1 MHIMRWTGIEIY
13 YKAIDG
19 ISDSDYQ
26 PQMLLE
32 SLDEIENI
40 LGDFH
45 KFLIDPIKEER
56 HDLWC
61 DVRHILKLMVEPT

>member
-32 SLDEIENI
+32 SLNEIENI

-56 HDLWC
+56 HDLWW
-61 DVRHILKLMVEPT
+61 R

>member
-1 MHIMRWTGIEIY
+1 MRWTGIEIY

-56 HDLWC
+56 HDLWW
-61 DVRHILKLMVEPT
+61 R

>member
-13 YKAIDG
+13 YKTIDG

-56 HDLWC
+56 HDLW
-61 DVRHILKLMVEPT
+61 

>member
-1 MHIMRWTGIEIY
+1 MRWTGIEIY

-56 HDLWC
+56 HDLW
-61 DVRHILKLMVEPT
+61 

>member
-1 MHIMRWTGIEIY
+1 MRWTGIEIY

-32 SLDEIENI
+32 SLDEIENT

-56 HDLWC
+56 HDLW
-61 DVRHILKLMVEPT
+61 